1 MTSMTN
7 PLFMKPHV
15 LPFLIPFLSLW
26 TLPAQN
32 LDLVHV
38 ITQENISGNARYEAM
53 SGAFG
58 ALGGNLSAI
67 HINPAAS
74 AVFIANQFG
83 LSTSAQS
90 TTNNTSYFGTS
101 TPTENRNSGLNQ
113 IGGVLVLKNNN
124 KDIGWKKIA
133 FGFNA
138 QMQSSYN
145 NTIQINGTN
154 TENGLDTYFLDYAA
168 GKNGGAF
175 RLNDG
180 ETVRD
185 VYKFFGKS
193 AGYGFEYQQAFL
205 GYQGYIFD
213 YLEDDDLFLSNAIY
227 SSVQHNHK
235 IQTSGD
241 KWDMAFTISGQHN
254 DWLYLGANMNFS
266 GIEYRQISSTTES
279 GYDVNSPMREIYFQN
294 NLYTYGGGVSL
305 QFGVIATPN
314 KNVRLGASYKSPT
327 WYSLKDEFSQYLET
341 QSNDAEGNSFN
352 DVIDLTNTVN
362 VYEDYT
368 IKTPS
373 ELRGSLAYIFGTRG
387 LVSFDYIVK
396 NYQNTHIGP
405 NDNDVFIALNDQID
419 QSWTSTSSY
428 RIGGEYRQGGVS
440 LRAGYHLEESPYSNA
455 SIIEDRS
462 GYSFGIGFN
471 FKSSVIN
478 LSVLNSEQNRSHQL
492 YDTGLVDRA
501 NNAIDLQQFTVS
513 WNLKF

>member
-1 MTSMTN
+1 
-7 PLFMKPHV
+7 MKTHV
-15 LPFLIPFLSLW
+15 LPFLIAFLSFW

-38 ITQENISGNARYEAM
+38 ITQENISGNARFEAM

-67 HINPAAS
+67 HTNPAAS
-74 AVFIANQFG
+74 AVFNANQFG
-83 LSTSAQS
+83 LSISTQS
-90 TTNNTSYFGTS
+90 TANNTSYFGTS

-113 IGGVLVLKNNN
+113 IGGVLLLKNNN
-124 KDIGWKKIA
+124 TEMAWKKIA

-168 GKNGGAF
+168 GKDGSIFG
-175 RLNDG
+175 LNDR
-180 ETVRD
+180 ETVRS
-185 VYKFFGKS
+185 VYQFFGES

-213 YLEDDDLFLSNAIY
+213 YLEDDGLFVSNAIY

-235 IQTSGD
+235 IHISGD
-241 KWDMAFTISGQHN
+241 KWDMAFTLSGQYN
-254 DWLYLGANMNFS
+254 DWLYLGVNMNIS

-279 GYDVNSPMREIYFQN
+279 GYDVDSPMREIYFQN
-294 NLYTYGGGVSL
+294 ELYTYGGGVSL
-305 QFGVIATPN
+305 QFGTIATPN
-314 KNVRLGASYKSPT
+314 KNVRLGVSYKSPT
-327 WYSLKDEFSQYLET
+327 WYSLKDEFSQFLET
-341 QSNDAEGNSFN
+341 LYIDPENGEKKNL
-352 DVIDLTNTVN
+352 VYDLTNLVN
-362 VYEDYT
+362 VYDDYT

-373 ELRGSLAYIFGTRG
+373 ELRGSLAYIFGARG
-387 LVSFDYIVK
+387 LISFDYTLK
-396 NYQNTHIGP
+396 NYQNIHIGP
-405 NDNDVFIALNDQID
+405 NDNDVFITLNDQID
-419 QSWTSTSSY
+419 QNWTSTSSY

-440 LRAGYHLEESPYSNA
+440 LRAGYHLEETPYSNS
-455 SIIEDRS
+455 SILGDRS

-471 FKSSVIN
+471 FRSSVIN
-478 LSVLNSEQNRSHQL
+478 LSVLNSEQRRSHQL

-501 NNAIDLQQFTVS
+501 SNDIDLQQFTVS
-513 WNLKF
+513 WNFKF

>member
-1 MTSMTN
+1 MKTN
-7 PLFMKPHV
+7 I
-15 LPFLIPFLSLW
+15 LPFFISFLSFW

-32 LDLVHV
+32 LDFVHI
-38 ITQENISGNARYEAM
+38 ITQENISGNARFEAM

-74 AVFIANQFG
+74 AVFNANRFG
-83 LSTSAQS
+83 LSTSALS

-113 IGGVLVLKNNN
+113 IGGVLILKNNN
-124 KDIGWKKIA
+124 TDDMSWKKIA

-168 GKNGGAF
+168 GKNGGVF
-175 RLNDG
+175 GLNDG

-185 VYKFFGKS
+185 VYQFFGES
-193 AGYGFEYQQAFL
+193 AGHGFEHQQAFL

-213 YLEDDDLFLSNAIY
+213 YFEEDGLFVSNAIY

-241 KWDMAFTISGQHN
+241 KWDMAFTISGQYN
-254 DWLYLGANMNFS
+254 DWLLLGANMNIS
-266 GIEYRQISSTTES
+266 SIEYRQISSTTER
-279 GYDVNSPMREIYFQN
+279 GYDADSPLREIYFQN
-294 NLYTYGGGVSL
+294 DLYTYGGGVSF
-305 QFGVIATPN
+305 QFGAIATPN
-314 KNVRLGASYKSPT
+314 KNIRLGASYKSPT
-327 WYSLKDEFSQYLET
+327 WYSLKDEFSQFLET
-341 QSNDAEGNSFN
+341 FYIDSENGESKNL
-352 DVIDLTNTVN
+352 VYDLTNLVN

-373 ELRGSLAYIFGTRG
+373 ELRGSLAYILGTRG
-387 LVSFDYIVK
+387 LISFDYTLK

-419 QSWTSTSSY
+419 QSWTSTSNY

-440 LRAGYHLEESPYSNA
+440 LRAGYHLEESPYSNTN
-455 SIIEDRS
+455 ILGERS

-471 FKSSVIN
+471 FRSSVIN
-478 LSVLNSEQNRSHQL
+478 LSVLNSQQSRSHQL
-492 YDTGLVDRA
+492 YDTGLIDRA
-501 NNAIDLQQFTVS
+501 SNDIELQQFTVS
-513 WNLKF
+513 WNFKF

>member
-1 MTSMTN
+1 MKTHLL
-7 PLFMKPHV
+7 LF
-15 LPFLIPFLSLW
+15 FIAFLSFW

-38 ITQENISGNARYEAM
+38 ITQENISGNARFEAM

-74 AVFIANQFG
+74 AVFNANQFG
-83 LSTSAQS
+83 LSTSTQS

-113 IGGVLVLKNNN
+113 IGGVLILKNNN
-124 KDIGWKKIA
+124 TDVAWKKIA

-154 TENGLDTYFLDYAA
+154 SENGLDTYFLDYAA
-168 GKNGGAF
+168 GKNGDVF
-175 RLNDG
+175 VLG
-180 ETVRD
+180 ENESVRD
-185 VYKFFGKS
+185 VYQFFGES

-213 YLEDDDLFLSNAIY
+213 YFEDDGLFVSNAIY

-241 KWDMAFTISGQHN
+241 KWDMAFTLSGQYN
-254 DWLYLGANMNFS
+254 DWLYLGANMNIS

-279 GYDVNSPMREIYFQN
+279 GYDADSPLLETYFQN
-294 NLYTYGGGVSL
+294 ELYTYGGGVSL
-305 QFGVIATPN
+305 QFGAIATPN
-314 KNVRLGASYKSPT
+314 KNIRLGASYKSPT
-327 WYSLKDEFSQYLET
+327 WYSLKDEFSQFLET
-341 QSNDAEGNSFN
+341 KSNDVDGKSFN
-352 DVIDLTNTVN
+352 DVIDLRNTVN

-387 LVSFDYIVK
+387 LISFDYTLK

-419 QSWTSTSSY
+419 QNWTSTSSY

-440 LRAGYHLEESPYSNA
+440 LRAGYHLEETPYTNTN
-455 SIIEDRS
+455 ILGDRS

-478 LSVLNSEQNRSHQL
+478 LSVLNSEQRRSYQL

-501 NNAIDLQQFTVS
+501 GNDIDSQQFTVS
-513 WNLKF
+513 WNFKF

>member
-1 MTSMTN
+1 MTN
-7 PLFMKPHV
+7 PLSMKTHL
-15 LPFLIPFLSLW
+15 LPFFITFLSFW

-38 ITQENISGNARYEAM
+38 ITQENISGNARFEAM

-74 AVFIANQFG
+74 AVFNANQFG
-83 LSTSAQS
+83 LSTSTQS

-113 IGGVLVLKNNN
+113 IGGVLILKNNN
-124 KDIGWKKIA
+124 TDVAWKKIA

-145 NTIQINGTN
+145 NTIQISGTN
-154 TENGLDTYFLDYAA
+154 SYNGLDTYFLDYAA
-168 GKNGGAF
+168 GK
-175 RLNDG
+175 DG
-180 ETVRD
+180 LVFGLDDGDTVRGI
-185 VYKFFGKS
+185 YQFFGES
-193 AGYGFEYQQAFL
+193 ASYGFEYQQAFL

-213 YLEDDDLFLSNAIY
+213 YLEDEKLFVSNAIY

-241 KWDMAFTISGQHN
+241 KWDMAFTISGQYN
-254 DWLYLGANMNFS
+254 DWLYLGANMNIS

-279 GYDVNSPMREIYFQN
+279 GFDADSPMREIYFQN
-294 NLYTYGGGVSL
+294 DLYTYGGGVSL
-305 QFGVIATPN
+305 QFGAIATPN
-314 KNVRLGASYKSPT
+314 KNIRLGASYKSPT
-327 WYSLKDEFSQYLET
+327 WYSLKDEFSQFLGT
-341 QSNDAEGNSFN
+341 KSIDADGNSFN
-352 DVIDLTNTVN
+352 DVLDLTNTVN

-373 ELRGSLAYIFGTRG
+373 ELRGSFAYIFGTRG
-387 LVSFDYIVK
+387 LISFDYSLK

-405 NDNDVFIALNDQID
+405 NDNDVFIALNNQID

-440 LRAGYHLEESPYSNA
+440 LRAGYHLEESPYSNT
-455 SIIEDRS
+455 SILGDRS

-478 LSVLNSEQNRSHQL
+478 LSVLNSEQRRSHQL
-492 YDTGLVDRA
+492 CDTGLVNRA
-501 NNAIDLQQFTVS
+501 SNDIDLQQFTVS
-513 WNLKF
+513 WNFKF

>member
-1 MTSMTN
+1 
-7 PLFMKPHV
+7 MKNYM
-15 LPFLIPFLSLW
+15 LPFFIAFLSFW

-38 ITQENISGNARYEAM
+38 ITQENISGNARFEAM

-67 HINPAAS
+67 HTNPGAS
-74 AVFIANQFG
+74 AVFNANQFG
-83 LSTSAQS
+83 LSTSTQS
-90 TTNNTSYFGTS
+90 TANNTSYFGTS

-113 IGGVLVLKNNN
+113 IGGVLLLKNNN
-124 KDIGWKKIA
+124 TEMAWKKIA

-145 NTIQINGTN
+145 NTIQISGTN
-154 TENGLDTYFLDYAA
+154 SVNGLDTYFLDYAA
-168 GKNGGAF
+168 GKDGGVF
-175 RLNDG
+175 GLGDEG
-180 ETVRD
+180 TVRG
-185 VYKFFGKS
+185 VYQFFGES

-213 YLEDDDLFLSNAIY
+213 YFEDDGLFVSNAIY

-241 KWDMAFTISGQHN
+241 KWDMAFTISGQYN
-254 DWLYLGANMNFS
+254 DWLYLGANMNIS

-279 GYDVNSPMREIYFQN
+279 GYDADSPMHEIYFQN
-294 NLYTYGGGVSL
+294 DLYTYGGGVSL
-305 QFGVIATPN
+305 QFGAIAKPN
-314 KNVRLGASYKSPT
+314 KNIRFGASYKSPT
-327 WYSLKDEFSQYLET
+327 WYSLKDEFSQFLET
-341 QSNDAEGNSFN
+341 QSKDADGNSFN

-373 ELRGSLAYIFGTRG
+373 ELRGSLAYIFGAKG
-387 LVSFDYIVK
+387 LISFDYTLK
-396 NYQNTHIGP
+396 SYQNTHIGP

-428 RIGGEYRQGGVS
+428 RIGGEYRNGGVS
-440 LRAGYHLEESPYSNA
+440 LRAGYHLEESPYSNS
-455 SIIEDRS
+455 SIIGVRS
-462 GYSFGIGFN
+462 GYSFGVGFN

-478 LSVLNSEQNRSHQL
+478 LSVLNSEQGRSHQL

-501 NNAIDLQQFTVS
+501 SNDIDLQQFTVS

>member
-1 MTSMTN
+1 
-7 PLFMKPHV
+7 MKPHL
-15 LPFLIPFLSLW
+15 LPFLIHFLSLW

-53 SGAFG
+53 SGAYG

-83 LSTSAQS
+83 LSTSAKS

-101 TPTENRNSGLNQ
+101 TPTESRNSGLNQ
-113 IGGVLVLKNNN
+113 IGGVLILKNNN
-124 KDIGWKKIA
+124 KDMEWKKIA

-175 RLNDG
+175 GLNDG

-185 VYKFFGKS
+185 VYQFFGKS

-241 KWDMAFTISGQHN
+241 KWDMALTISGQYN

-279 GYDVNSPMREIYFQN
+279 GYDLNSPMREIYFQN

-327 WYSLKDEFSQYLET
+327 WYSSKDEFSQYLET

-396 NYQNTHIGP
+396 NYQKTYIGP

-492 YDTGLVDRA
+492 YDTGLLDRA

>member
-1 MTSMTN
+1 
-7 PLFMKPHV
+7 MKIRIF
-15 LPFLIPFLSLW
+15 PFITLFLSFW

-32 LDLVHV
+32 LDLVYN
-38 ITQENISGNARYEAM
+38 ITQENISGNSRFEAM

-67 HINPAAS
+67 HTNPAAS
-74 AVFIANQFG
+74 AVFNANQFG
-83 LSTSAQS
+83 LSTSTQS

-113 IGGVLVLKNNN
+113 IGGVLLLKNNN
-124 KDIGWKKIA
+124 SEMAWKKIA

-154 TENGLDTYFLDYAA
+154 SENGLDTYFLDYAA
-168 GKNGGAF
+168 GKDGGVF
-175 RLNDG
+175 GLNDD
-180 ETVRD
+180 ETVRG
-185 VYKFFGKS
+185 VYQFFGES
-193 AGYGFEYQQAFL
+193 TGHGFEYQQAFL

-213 YLEDDDLFLSNAIY
+213 YLEEEGQFVSNAIY

-241 KWDMAFTISGQHN
+241 KWDMAFTLSGQYN
-254 DWLYLGANMNFS
+254 DWLYLGANMNIS

-279 GYDVNSPMREIYFQN
+279 GYDADSPLLETYFQN
-294 NLYTYGGGVSL
+294 ELYTYGGGVSL
-305 QFGVIATPN
+305 QFGAIATPN
-314 KNVRLGASYKSPT
+314 KNIRLGASYKSPT
-327 WYSLKDEFSQYLET
+327 WYSLKDEFSQFLET
-341 QSNDAEGNSFN
+341 KSNDVDGKSFN
-352 DVIDLTNTVN
+352 DVIDLRNTVN

-387 LVSFDYIVK
+387 LISFDYTLK

-405 NDNDVFIALNDQID
+405 NDNDVFIALNGQID
-419 QSWTSTSSY
+419 QNWTSTSSY

-440 LRAGYHLEESPYSNA
+440 LRAGYHLEETPYTNTN
-455 SIIEDRS
+455 ILGDRS

-478 LSVLNSEQNRSHQL
+478 LSVLNSEQRRSYQL

-501 NNAIDLQQFTVS
+501 GNDIDSQQFTVS
-513 WNLKF
+513 WNFKF

>member
-1 MTSMTN
+1 
-7 PLFMKPHV
+7 MKTHL
-15 LPFLIPFLSLW
+15 LPFLISFLSFW

-32 LDLVHV
+32 LDLVRV
-38 ITQENISGNARYEAM
+38 ITQENISGNARFEAM

-83 LSTSAQS
+83 LSMSTQS
-90 TTNNTSYFGTS
+90 TKNNTSYFGTS
-101 TPTENRNSGLNQ
+101 TPSENRNFELKQ
-113 IGGVLVLKNNN
+113 IGGVLLLKNNN
-124 KDIGWKKIA
+124 KEMAWKKIA

-138 QMQSSYN
+138 QIQSSYN

-168 GKNGGAF
+168 GKNGGVF
-175 RLNDG
+175 GLNDG
-180 ETVRD
+180 ETMRN
-185 VYKFFGKS
+185 VYQFFGES

-213 YLEDDDLFLSNAIY
+213 YLEEDDLFVSNALY
-227 SSVQHNHK
+227 SSVQHNHE

-241 KWDMAFTISGQHN
+241 KWDMAFTISGQYN
-254 DWLYLGANMNFS
+254 DWLYLGANINIS
-266 GIEYRQISSTTES
+266 GIEYRQISSTLES
-279 GYDVNSPMREIYFQN
+279 NYDVNSPMREIYFQN
-294 NLYTYGGGVSL
+294 NLFTYGGGVSL
-305 QFGVIATPN
+305 QFGAIAKPN

-341 QSNDAEGNSFN
+341 QSNDADGNSFN
-352 DVIDLTNTVN
+352 DVLDLTNTVN

-373 ELRGSLAYIFGTRG
+373 ELRGSLAYIFGTMG
-387 LVSFDYIVK
+387 LISFDYTFK

-428 RIGGEYRQGGVS
+428 RIGGEYRRGGVS
-440 LRAGYHLEESPYSNA
+440 LRAGYHLDESPYRNS
-455 SIIEDRS
+455 SILGVRS

-478 LSVLNSEQNRSHQL
+478 LSLLNSEQRRTHQL

-501 NNAIDLQQFTVS
+501 SNGIDLQQFTFS
-513 WNLKF
+513 YKFKF

>member
-1 MTSMTN
+1 
-7 PLFMKPHV
+7 MKPHL
-15 LPFLIPFLSLW
+15 LPFLIPFLSLL

-113 IGGVLVLKNNN
+113 IGGVLILKNNN
-124 KDIGWKKIA
+124 KDMGWKKIA

-168 GKNGGAF
+168 GKNGGTF
-175 RLNDG
+175 GLNDG

-185 VYKFFGKS
+185 VYQFFGKS

-241 KWDMAFTISGQHN
+241 KWDMAFTISGQYN
-254 DWLYLGANMNFS
+254 DWIYLGANMNFS

-279 GYDVNSPMREIYFQN
+279 GYDLNSPMREIYFQN
-294 NLYTYGGGVSL
+294 NLYTYGSGVSL

-428 RIGGEYRQGGVS
+428 RIGCEYRQGSVS

-501 NNAIDLQQFTVS
+501 SNAIDLQQFTVS
-513 WNLKF
+513 WNLNF

>member
-1 MTSMTN
+1 MTN
-7 PLFMKPHV
+7 PLFMKPHL

-175 RLNDG
+175 GLNDG

-185 VYKFFGKS
+185 VYQFFGKS

-241 KWDMAFTISGQHN
+241 KWDMAFTISGQYN

-279 GYDVNSPMREIYFQN
+279 GYDLNSPMREIYFQN

-455 SIIEDRS
+455 SIIEGRS

-478 LSVLNSEQNRSHQL
+478 LSLLNSEQNRSHQL

>member
-1 MTSMTN
+1 
-7 PLFMKPHV
+7 MKTHI
-15 LPFLIPFLSLW
+15 LPFLIAFLSFW

-32 LDLVHV
+32 LDLVHL
-38 ITQENISGNARYEAM
+38 ITQENISGNARFEAM

-67 HINPAAS
+67 HTNPAAS
-74 AVFIANQFG
+74 AVFNANQFG
-83 LSTSAQS
+83 LSTSTQS
-90 TTNNTSYFGTS
+90 TANNTSYFGTS

-113 IGGVLVLKNNN
+113 IGGVLLLKNNN
-124 KDIGWKKIA
+124 TEMAWKKIA

-168 GKNGGAF
+168 GKDGSVFG
-175 RLNDG
+175 LNDG
-180 ETVRD
+180 ETVRS
-185 VYKFFGKS
+185 VYQFFGES

-205 GYQGYIFD
+205 GSRGYIFD
-213 YLEDDDLFLSNAIY
+213 YFEDDGLFVSNAIY

-241 KWDMAFTISGQHN
+241 KWDMAFTLSGQYI
-254 DWLYLGANMNFS
+254 DWLYLGVNMNIS

-279 GYDVNSPMREIYFQN
+279 GYDVDSPMREIYFQN
-294 NLYTYGGGVSL
+294 ELYTYGGGVSL
-305 QFGVIATPN
+305 QFGAIATPN

-327 WYSLKDEFSQYLET
+327 WYSLKDEFSQFLET
-341 QSNDAEGNSFN
+341 KSNDVDGKSFN
-352 DVIDLTNTVN
+352 DVIDLRNTVN

-387 LVSFDYIVK
+387 LISFDYTLK

-419 QSWTSTSSY
+419 QNWTSTSSY

-440 LRAGYHLEESPYSNA
+440 LRAGYHLEETPYSNS
-455 SIIEDRS
+455 SILGDRS
-462 GYSFGIGFN
+462 GYSFGIGLN
-471 FKSSVIN
+471 FRSSVIN
-478 LSVLNSEQNRSHQL
+478 LSILNSEQSRSHQL
-492 YDTGLVDRA
+492 YDTGLVDPA
-501 NNAIDLQQFTVS
+501 SNDIDLQQFTVS
-513 WNLKF
+513 WNFKF